1 MDYLPGDSGSHNLN
15 NPTTHRVITVQNTT
29 RRNTFKV
36 TLLGVSVLG
45 LAALSACGSNV
56 PDTVKIGVAQP
67 LSGGLAAL
75 GKDMAN
81 GVQLA
86 VNQLNAENYKVGGK
100 AVKFEMV
107 ALDDKANA
115 DEGVKVAEQLVA
127 QGVVAVV
134 GHLNSGV
141 SIAAAPIYAA
151 KGIAQLAISTN
162 PRFTA
167 LGFPTTLRLV
177 ANDDLQARAVGAYA
191 AGQITGTKFAVVD
204 DGTPYGKGLADAAAK
219 QLQGKKTIALR
230 QSFDDKTKDFAQLAA
245 KLKADGVEVVV
256 STLNDFQVIA
266 LISDLTK
273 IDYNKKITIL
283 GTDTLKTTEMIGQA
297 SRVGGLYCTSSVLE
311 AREFNGG
318 KAFLAAYQAAYK
330 MPPAYGSQYTYD
342 ATLAIAAAIK
352 RSESADPAKI
362 TETLR
367 KSDNYA
373 PVTGSFKWNE
383 VGELRFGAVS
393 IYAVQNGRWESLVSS
408 ASW

>member
-1 MDYLPGDSGSHNLN
+1 MRN
-15 NPTTHRVITVQNTT
+15 IT
-29 RRNTFKV
+29 RRDAINAA
-36 TLLGVSVLG
+36 LLGASLISLV
-45 LAALSACGSNV
+45 ALSGCGSRV

-67 LSGGLAAL
+67 MSGDLAVL
-75 GKDMAN
+75 GKDMVN

-86 VNQLNAENYKVGGK
+86 VNQLNSENYKVGGK
-100 AVKFEMV
+100 AIKFEMV

-115 DEGVKVAEQLVA
+115 EEGKKVAEQLVA

-162 PRFTA
+162 PKFTA

-177 ANDDLQARAVGAYA
+177 ANDDLQARAVGAFA

-204 DGTPYGKGLADAAAK
+204 DGTPYGKGLADNAAM
-219 QLQGKKTIALR
+219 QLQGKKTVSLR
-230 QSFDDKTKDFAQLAA
+230 QSFDDKTKDFSQLAA
-245 KLKADGVEVVV
+245 KLKADDIEVVV

-266 LISDLTK
+266 LINDLTK
-273 IDYNKKITIL
+273 IDYSKKITIL

-311 AREFNGG
+311 AREFSGG
-318 KAFLAAYQAAYK
+318 KAFLTAFQVAYK
-330 MPPAYGSQYTYD
+330 APPAYGAQYTYD
-342 ATLAIAAAIK
+342 ATLAVAAVIK
-352 RSESADPAKI
+352 RIESAEPAKI
-362 TETLR
+362 TEALR

-373 PVTGSFKWNE
+373 PVTGTFKWNA
-383 VGELRFGAVS
+383 VGEPLFGAVTV
-393 IYAVQNGRWESLVSS
+393 YAVQNGRWESLVSS
-408 ASW
+408 SNW